1 MRFYLCSTG
10 LSPNI
15 AFGEYNCQLRGKM
28 TDVEYCNLAVVNREL
43 PEAELSNVV
52 AEDTLAN

>member
-1 MRFYLCSTG
+1 
-10 LSPNI
+10 
-15 AFGEYNCQLRGKM
+15 M
-28 TDVEYCNLAVVNREL
+28 TDVEYCNLAVVNIEL